1 MSRLSHLKIMNS
13 DKKEIGPA
21 HQQIPRDHCHIILQF
36 GGLYLFLGTFSI
48 GLLFSENLMMD
59 GTWTLLGKPHDCFPM
74 PHLEICPTRKEN
86 TFLVYK
92 GADILIDPVE
102 DKSVQERYSTVTPTI
117 RPSTCFI

>member
-1 MSRLSHLKIMNS
+1 
-13 DKKEIGPA
+13 
-21 HQQIPRDHCHIILQF
+21 
-36 GGLYLFLGTFSI
+36 
-48 GLLFSENLMMD
+48 MMD
-59 GTWTLLGKPHDCFPM
+59 GTKTLLGKPHDCFPM